1 MPEERKLVTVLFA
14 DVTGSTS
21 LGEDLDPEDVRAL
34 MGQYYDHAKIIIG
47 EYGGTL
53 EKFIGDAVMAVFGLP
68 VAHGD
73 DAERA
78 VGAALALLEAVS
90 RDSLLVAIELRIGI
104 NTGEVVATHDATR
117 GDFLVTGDA
126 VNTAARLQQ
135 CASPGE
141 VLVSGR
147 TYEATRAA
155 FVFAE
160 SREVEVKGKRE
171 PQHVFPALRAREV
184 RQAVRPPLVGRDEDL
199 MMLSLLQRR
208 TVRDS
213 RPQLVSIVAPAG
225 TGKTRLLEE
234 FLAGMDPVVRVA
246 TGRCLPY
253 GQTLTYWPL
262 RGLLEGLLDSDIGRD
277 VVERVLL
284 DGGYEPDDATRLA
297 GLVLATIGIGA
308 DTGDDAGRDRD
319 SIFNAWGLLLET
331 FGRGRPHIIVF
342 EDLHWASDSL
352 LDLVEHV
359 MNPRTHAPLLMIAT
373 SRPELLDRRPTWGG
387 GHQSFTSLGLTALE
401 EGQTRELVDRL
412 GASLAEPVRERIAE
426 RSGGNPFFAVELVRI
441 ATEHAI
447 GDTQRAVDALPDT
460 VHAAVLSRIDLL
472 TRVERSALQ
481 AASVVG
487 RVVRPATLESV
498 VESDPADLEA
508 ALDGLLA
515 RDMLIPADDPGTFT
529 FRHIL
534 IRDVAYGMLSRAERI
549 RMHAGVAVWLEGFAR
564 DRLDEFVELIAYHY
578 REAVT
583 LARRAATPLA
593 LPVDTERV
601 VWLLERAGELA
612 SRSGAFAEARSHVL
626 GAIEIAPSTEH
637 ARLYEKL
644 GDLAPFGDWSVDA
657 HGRALEEWRRAGSR
671 EPLVGARLLR
681 KILLTHMR
689 WQGSVS
695 TRPSNDEVIAMRDE
709 ARRLAEASGDE
720 AELWQLRIADLFWPF
735 FRREITEEETRLA
748 EEIGPAA
755 ADFFEAR
762 ADWDRVHEALD
773 GYTVHVLMNGN
784 FRRAVENSRRRVGLP
799 GGSALDRGDAI
810 NMLVE
815 SLMWLGEYGEAMAV
829 LRAAREAIRPGEP
842 VATVSN
848 GASSAALC
856 ACLSGEWDQLTVFG
870 NIVWESW
877 DEMER
882 GTAPGFLLPG
892 FAALYHVALARE
904 DRAASDVAGAALDRL
919 LSPEHRA
926 AGRRFLDVY
935 RTEDPEAVDSCL
947 LTAPRVS
954 RATILAIMAAAER
967 GIHLSEGALA
977 VVDWWASAR
986 QAPHVRA
993 AATARAVTQGDPK
1006 ALAAA
1011 IDVAEAHG
1019 LAPHAARVRIVLAQM
1034 TGDASHLEKARP
1046 VLERLQDRLYLRR
1059 LDEVAAALAAARR

>member
-34 MGQYYDHAKIIIG
+34 MGRYYEHARTVID

-78 VGAALALLEAVS
+78 VGAALALLDAVS
-90 RDSLLVAIELRIGI
+90 QDSLLVAIELRIGI
-104 NTGEVVATHDATR
+104 NTGEVVATHEASR

-141 VLVSGR
+141 LLVSRR

-155 FVFAE
+155 FVFGE

-171 PQHVFPALRAREV
+171 PQRVYPAVRAREV

-234 FLAGMDPVVRVA
+234 FLSGVDPNVRVA
-246 TGRCLPY
+246 TSRCLPY

-262 RGLLEGLLDSDIGRD
+262 RGLLEGLLGADVGWD
-277 VVERVLL
+277 VVEGMLL
-284 DGGYEPDDATRLA
+284 NGGYEPADAARLA
-297 GLVLATIGIGA
+297 RLVLATIGLE
-308 DTGDDAGRDRD
+308 DDAAEDTGRDRD

-331 FGRGRPHIIVF
+331 LGRGRPHIIVF

-359 MNPRTHAPLLMIAT
+359 MSARTRAPLLMIAT

-387 GHQSFTSLGLTALE
+387 GRQSFTALGLTALE

-472 TRVERSALQ
+472 TRAERSTLQ

-498 VESDPADLEA
+498 VESDSADLEA

-515 RDMLIPADDPGTFT
+515 RDMLVPADDPGTFT

-534 IRDVAYGMLSRAERI
+534 IRDVAYGTLSRAERI
-549 RMHAGVAVWLEGFAR
+549 RMHAGVAVWLEEFAR

-593 LPVDTERV
+593 LPVDADRV
-601 VWLLERAGELA
+601 AWFLERAGELA

-626 GAIEIAPSTEH
+626 GAIEIVQSTEH

-644 GDLAPFGDWSVDA
+644 GDLAPFGDWSVEA
-657 HGRALEEWRRAGSR
+657 HGRALEEWRRAGAQD
-671 EPLVGARLLR
+671 PVVGARLLR

-689 WQGSVS
+689 WQGSVGS
-695 TRPSNDEVIAMRDE
+695 RPSNDEVIALRGE

-720 AELWQLRIADLFWPF
+720 VELWQVRVADLFWPF
-735 FRREITEEETRLA
+735 FRLEITEEEARSG
-748 EEIGPAA
+748 EEVGAAA

-762 ADWDRVHEALD
+762 GDWDRVHEALD
-773 GYTVHVLMNGN
+773 GYAVHALMTGDH
-784 FRRAVENSRRRVGLP
+784 RRAAEIARRRLGLP
-799 GGSALDRGDAI
+799 GGSALDRGDAV
-810 NMLVE
+810 NMLVD
-815 SLMWLGEYGEAMAV
+815 SLMWLGEYREAMAV
-829 LRAAREAIRPGEP
+829 LQASREAIRPGEP
-842 VATVSN
+842 VSTVGN
-848 GASSAALC
+848 GAASAALC

-882 GTAPGFLLPG
+882 SVAPGFLIPG
-892 FAALYHVALARE
+892 FTALYHVALARE

-919 LSPEHRA
+919 LSPVHRA
-926 AGRRFLDVY
+926 ANWKILDIY
-935 RTEDPEAVDSCL
+935 RGEEPQAVDSSL
-947 LTAPRVS
+947 VMAPRTA
-954 RATILAIMAAAER
+954 RATVLVLMAAAER
-967 GIHLSEGALA
+967 NIHLSDGALA
-977 VVDWWASAR
+977 AVDRWTSAR
-986 QAPHVRA
+986 LGPYVWA

-1011 IDVAEAHG
+1011 IEDAEAHG

-1059 LDEVAAALAAARR
+1059 LDEVAAALLP